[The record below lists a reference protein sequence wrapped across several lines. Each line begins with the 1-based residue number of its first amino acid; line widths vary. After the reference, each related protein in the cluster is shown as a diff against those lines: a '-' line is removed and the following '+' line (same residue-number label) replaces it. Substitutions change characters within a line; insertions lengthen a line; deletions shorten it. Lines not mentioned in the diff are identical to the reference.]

1 MAAEDN
7 KAIVRRFYEE
17 VLNRGDLAVGDEL
30 VATDFVDHQPF
41 PGQAPGLAGLKQS
54 LGAFRAA
61 FPDLEYTIE
70 DLIAEG
76 DKVAVRA
83 TMRGTNEGSLFGLP
97 ASGKQ
102 VTVSDI
108 DIVRIAG
115 GKMVEGWGITDR
127 LSMMQQLGVIPRMGQ
142 PGS

>member
-17 VLNRGDLAVGDEL
+17 VLNQGNLAMSDEL
-30 VATDFVDHQPF
+30 VAADFVDHQPF
-41 PGQAPGLAGLKQS
+41 PGQGPGLAGLKES

-61 FPDLEYTIE
+61 FPDLQYTIE

-76 DKVAVRA
+76 DKVVVRA

-102 VTVSDI
+102 VTVGDI

-127 LSMMQQLGVIPRMGQ
+127 LSMMQQLGVIPQMGQ